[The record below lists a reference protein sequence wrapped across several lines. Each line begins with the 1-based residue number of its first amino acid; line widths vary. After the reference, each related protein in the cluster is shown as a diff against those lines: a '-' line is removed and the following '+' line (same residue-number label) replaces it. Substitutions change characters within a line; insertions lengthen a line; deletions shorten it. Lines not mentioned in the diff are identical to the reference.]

1 MKKEDRI
8 KYGKK
13 LKSRLG
19 YSNQFMLDAYGPNT
33 DKQTKPPVDLRVGF
47 NERTDTMVGD
57 TTIQVEK
64 MSKNLYNELIKD
76 NLRLKEENDY
86 LKSLIE
92 DIRNEH

>member
-1 MKKEDRI
+1 
-8 KYGKK
+8 
-13 LKSRLG
+13 
-19 YSNQFMLDAYGPNT
+19 
-33 DKQTKPPVDLRVGF
+33 
-47 NERTDTMVGD
+47 MVGD

-86 LKSLIE
+86 LKSLID

>member
-19 YSNQFMLDAYGPNT
+19 YNENMLDAYGPNNN
-33 DKQTKPPVDLRVGF
+33 KQTKPPVDLRVGF

-64 MSKNLYNELIKD
+64 MSQNLYNEIIKD
-76 NLRLKEENDY
+76 NMRLKEENDY
-86 LKSLIE
+86 LKSLID

>member
-19 YSNQFMLDAYGPNT
+19 YNENMLDAYGPNKN
-33 DKQTKPPVDLRVGF
+33 KQTKPPVDLRVGF
-47 NERTDTMVGD
+47 NERTETMVGD
-57 TTIQVEK
+57 TTIKVEK
-64 MSKNLYNELIKD
+64 MSQNLYNELIKD
-76 NLRLKEENDY
+76 NIRLKEENDY

-92 DIRNEH
+92 DIRNEY